1 MEKQPIT
8 KRMAVSALKSLQ
20 KSDVVEI
27 FPSIKNPGKFF
38 FTCGSAKQAVENKL
52 LPEDADVLDKDGN
65 ELNFTGYVSSKAIEA
80 MEKNEMD
87 RISFGIVGT
96 VPTLMAGNAPKF
108 TL

>member
-8 KRMAVSALKSLQ
+8 KRMAISALKSLQ
-20 KSDVVEI
+20 KSGNVEV
-27 FPSIKNPGKFF
+27 FPSTKNPGKFF
-38 FTCGSAKQAVENKL
+38 FTCGSAKQAVANKL
-52 LPEDADVLDKDGN
+52 LPPDADVEDKDGN

-80 MEKNEMD
+80 MEANQMD
-87 RISFGIVGT
+87 RISFGIVGS